1 MPHDAA
7 MNHVNA
13 SPPATAAGGVLSRT
27 VFRATFENVR
37 LAIEKAMSALSP
49 LGLTEEEKSSVEIVL
64 AEALNNIVEHAYPV
78 PAPDQPIDINC
89 NMRSDGL
96 HVTIEDKGHPM
107 PDGKAPIGMAQNLD
121 VDLMDL
127 PEGGF
132 GWFLIQDLAKDV
144 RYQRHETINRLDLRI
159 AISMQRT
166 Q

>member
-1 MPHDAA
+1 MIANSNPAA
-7 MNHVNA
+7 QV
-13 SPPATAAGGVLSRT
+13 PPVTVCVQSSELAVREAINGVIDGLRP
-27 VFRATFENVR
+27 FA
-37 LAIEKAMSALSP
+37 LDIEEV
-49 LGLTEEEKSSVEIVL
+49 GTVEIVL

>member
-1 MPHDAA
+1 M
-7 MNHVNA
+7 VT
-13 SPPATAAGGVLSRT
+13 SPKPILPETQPVTVCVQSSEMAVREALNGVIEGLRP
-27 VFRATFENVR
+27 
-37 LAIEKAMSALSP
+37 LALDV
-49 LGLTEEEKSSVEIVL
+49 EEVGTVEIVL

-78 PAPDQPIDINC
+78 PAADQPIDINC
-89 NMRSDGL
+89 NICSDGL

-144 RYQRHETINRLDLRI
+144 RYHRHDTVNRLDLRI
-159 AISMQRT
+159 AISVGKAQ
-166 Q
+166 